1 MQARQENVF
10 VVALRVL
17 REQPMLAVMMFLQY
31 AIWGAWAVGL
41 SGYLDKMGY
50 TGKAVSLIY
59 NAIPIM
65 SLIVPFTAGQ
75 IADRFMPASGAGVV
89 SLAGWHP
96 AAAIGL
102 SESRCCRWWC

>member
-41 SGYLDKMGY
+41 SGYLDKMGCWRC
-50 TGKAVSLIY
+50 
-59 NAIPIM
+59 
-65 SLIVPFTAGQ
+65 FTCWVA
-75 IADRFMPASGAGVV
+75 FYC
-89 SLAGWHP
+89 WHWH
-96 AAAIGL
+96 IR
-102 SESRCCRWWC
+102 SRCCRWWC